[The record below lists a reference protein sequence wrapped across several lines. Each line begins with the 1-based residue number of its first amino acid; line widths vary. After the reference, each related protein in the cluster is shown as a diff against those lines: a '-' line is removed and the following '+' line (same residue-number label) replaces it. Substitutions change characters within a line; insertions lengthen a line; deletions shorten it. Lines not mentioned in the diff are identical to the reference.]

1 MFLGQDIL
9 KVNGKYEP
17 VLWKEYEDKM
27 ETYQGE
33 ILNKKGVED
42 KFREKIK
49 RISRGED
56 IKSRNGMNAKCC
68 LNRYLILFA
77 NQLNKNNNWRRI

>member
-56 IKSRNGMNAKCC
+56 IKSEEWYECEMLLEQIFNSFCKSA
-68 LNRYLILFA
+68 
-77 NQLNKNNNWRRI
+77 